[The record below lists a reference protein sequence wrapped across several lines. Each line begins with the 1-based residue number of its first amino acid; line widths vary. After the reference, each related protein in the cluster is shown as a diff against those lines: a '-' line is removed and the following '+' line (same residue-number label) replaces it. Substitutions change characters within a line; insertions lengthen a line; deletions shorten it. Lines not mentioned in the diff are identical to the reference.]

1 LYACTVPNPKTSEAY
16 IPNPK
21 TAAADISRRGG

>member
-1 LYACTVPNPKTSEAY
+1 MKDRNRDSMIPAGRV
-16 IPNPK
+16 PNPK